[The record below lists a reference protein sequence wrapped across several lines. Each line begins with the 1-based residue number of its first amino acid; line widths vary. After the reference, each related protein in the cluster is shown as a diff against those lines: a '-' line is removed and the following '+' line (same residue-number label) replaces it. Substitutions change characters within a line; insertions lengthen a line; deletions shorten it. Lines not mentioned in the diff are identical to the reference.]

1 MASSLRPALRRT
13 RTGGLD
19 NVDWTFS
26 KQMLTRL
33 RTEPLLF
40 SNQDVSSTSG
50 PFFSWQDRPQLIQST
65 AFNLSLDKQQRIR
78 YLLVKVR
85 LTVSPLRPSSSPQP
99 GVYPQPFDFAHPLFS
114 WSYELLFSQLLYFQN
129 HLRCPMFFGS
139 LSSDL
144 CVLRPGTCPDSV
156 GVVKN
161 S

>member
-13 RTGGLD
+13 GTGGLD

-33 RTEPLLF
+33 RTEPLLL
-40 SNQDVSSTSG
+40 SNQDVCSTSG

-78 YLLVKVR
+78 YPLVKVR
-85 LTVSPLRPSSSPQP
+85 LTVSPLRPSSSPQAS
-99 GVYPQPFDFAHPLFS
+99 VYPQPFDFAHPLFS

-129 HLRCPMFFGS
+129 
-139 LSSDL
+139 SSAL
-144 CVLRPGTCPDSV
+144 PYVSRIRPLLRPLCSPGPAPAPTRS
-156 GVVKN
+156 GW
-161 S
+161 